1 MDAALKQRLIGFAVL
16 AALAVI
22 VVPMFFSG
30 TPPTGSAK
38 VSLGI
43 PPAPDADLKTRTL
56 DLAVPGSS
64 SASAPT
70 AADGSIQV
78 PSDKLA
84 TVDLGGGSKPAEV
97 LAAAPA
103 PLPASVPPA
112 PAKPAVSAA
121 PAVPAPA
128 AVAAAAAPKREAVA
142 RPKPAAAASP
152 PWPVGTAAQG
162 RFLVSLGAYADAGN
176 ARALA
181 ARVRALGFAVTMQPM
196 QVGGKAATRVEAGPF
211 GSRAAAEDARLRI
224 KQAEPRAAVALLA
237 APASLTADA
246 PGAASSADRADGW
259 VVQLGAFGAE
269 KDALALRNRLR
280 AAGFAAYTDH
290 VDGLSGQLLYRVRVG
305 PQTRHEAA
313 LSLRDRIRAQLGLSG
328 IVASFP

>member
-30 TPPTGSAK
+30 TPPTGTAK

-43 PPAPDADLKTRTL
+43 PPAPDANLKTRTL
-56 DLAVPGSS
+56 DLALPGSS
-64 SASAPT
+64 SASAST

-84 TVDLGGGSKPAEV
+84 TVDLGGGKSAEV
-97 LAAAPA
+97 L
-103 PLPASVPPA
+103 
-112 PAKPAVSAA
+112 
-121 PAVPAPA
+121 PAVPAPIPASAPPATAKPVASPAAALPAPA
-128 AVAAAAAPKREAVA
+128 AVTTAAPERKAAARPRPAAAP
-142 RPKPAAAASP
+142 P
-152 PWPVGTAAQG
+152 PLPVGTAAQG

-181 ARVRALGFAVTMQPM
+181 ARVRKLGFAVTTQPM
-196 QVGGKAATRVEAGPF
+196 RVGGRPATRVEAGPF

-224 KQAEPRAAVALLA
+224 KQAEPRAAVTLLS
-237 APASLTADA
+237 APVSLTTDA
-246 PGAASSADRADGW
+246 PTPASSADRAGGW

-269 KDALALRNRLR
+269 KDALALRDRLR

-290 VDGLSGQLLYRVRVG
+290 VSGLSGQLLYRVRVG

-313 LSLRDRIRAQLGLSG
+313 LSLRDRIKAQLGLSG
-328 IVASFP
+328 IVASYP

>member
-30 TPPTGSAK
+30 TPPTGTAK

-43 PPAPDADLKTRTL
+43 PPAPDANLKTRTL
-56 DLAVPGSS
+56 DLAVPGS
-64 SASAPT
+64 APA

-84 TVDLGGGSKPAEV
+84 TVDLGGGGKPAEV
-97 LAAAPA
+97 LPAVPASTFAPA
-103 PLPASVPPA
+103 PTV
-112 PAKPAVSAA
+112 AKPAATVA

-128 AVAAAAAPKREAVA
+128 AVAVASAKRKTSA
-142 RPKPAAAASP
+142 RPEPAALP
-152 PWPVGTAAQG
+152 PPLPVGTAAQG
-162 RFLVSLGAYADAGN
+162 RFMVSLGAYADAGN

-181 ARVRALGFAVTMQPM
+181 ARVRKQGFAVTTQPM
-196 QVGGKAATRVEAGPF
+196 QVGGKPATRVEAGPF
-211 GSRAAAEDARLRI
+211 DSRAAAEDARLRI

-237 APASLTADA
+237 APASLAADA
-246 PGAASSADRADGW
+246 PATAANAERANGW

-269 KDALALRNRLR
+269 KDALALRDRLR

-313 LSLRDRIRAQLGLSG
+313 LGLRDRIKAQLGLSG
-328 IVASFP
+328 IVASYP

>member
-30 TPPTGSAK
+30 TPPTGTAK

-43 PPAPDADLKTRTL
+43 PPAPDANLKTRTL
-56 DLAVPGSS
+56 DLAVPGS
-64 SASAPT
+64 APA

-84 TVDLGGGSKPAEV
+84 TVDLGGGGKPAEV
-97 LAAAPA
+97 LPAVPASTFAPA
-103 PLPASVPPA
+103 PTV
-112 PAKPAVSAA
+112 AKPAATVA

-128 AVAAAAAPKREAVA
+128 AVAAAAAKRKTAT
-142 RPKPAAAASP
+142 RPEPAALP
-152 PWPVGTAAQG
+152 PPLPVGTAAQG
-162 RFLVSLGAYADAGN
+162 RFMVSLGAYADAGN

-181 ARVRALGFAVTMQPM
+181 ARVRKQGFAVTTQPM
-196 QVGGKAATRVEAGPF
+196 QVGGKPATRVEAGPF
-211 GSRAAAEDARLRI
+211 DSRAAAEDARLRI

-237 APASLTADA
+237 APASLAADA
-246 PGAASSADRADGW
+246 PATAANADRANGW

-269 KDALALRNRLR
+269 KDALALRDRLR

-313 LSLRDRIRAQLGLSG
+313 LSLRDRIKAQLGLSG
-328 IVASFP
+328 IVASYP

>member
-30 TPPTGSAK
+30 TPPTGTAN

-43 PPAPDADLKTRTL
+43 PPAPDANVKTRTL
-56 DLAVPGSS
+56 DLAVPG
-64 SASAPT
+64 SAPT

-97 LAAAPA
+97 LPVAPA
-103 PLPASVPPA
+103 PLPAAAPPPGARSAAASA
-112 PAKPAVSAA
+112 PAAA
-121 PAVPAPA
+121 APA
-128 AVAAAAAPKREAVA
+128 AVVAAAAEHRAAA
-142 RPKPAAAASP
+142 RTKPAVVP
-152 PWPVGTAAQG
+152 PPLPVGTAAQG

-181 ARVRALGFAVTMQPM
+181 ARVRKQGFAVTTQPM
-196 QVGGKAATRVEAGPF
+196 QVRGKPATRIEAGPF
-211 GSRAAAEDARLRI
+211 DSRAAAEDARLRI
-224 KQAEPRAAVALLA
+224 KQAEPRAAVTLLA
-237 APASLTADA
+237 APVSLAADA
-246 PGAASSADRADGW
+246 PAPASSADQAGGW

-269 KDALALRNRLR
+269 KDALALRDRLR

-290 VDGLSGQLLYRVRVG
+290 VSGLSGQLLYRVRVG

-313 LSLRDRIRAQLGLSG
+313 LSLRDRIKAQLGLSG
-328 IVASFP
+328 IVASYP

>member
-30 TPPTGSAK
+30 TPSTGTSK
-38 VSLGI
+38 ISLGI

-56 DLAVPGSS
+56 DLAVPGS
-64 SASAPT
+64 AAVPT
-70 AADGSIQV
+70 TADGSIQV

-97 LAAAPA
+97 MPSN
-103 PLPASVPPA
+103 P
-112 PAKPAVSAA
+112 
-121 PAVPAPA
+121 VPAPA
-128 AVAAAAAPKREAVA
+128 
-142 RPKPAAAASP
+142 PAAAAKPAASP
-152 PWPVGTAAQG
+152 APAMPAPAVAARVAPASRQSALPTPPPLAVGTAAQG
-162 RFLVSLGAYADAGN
+162 RFLISLGAYANAGN

-181 ARVRALGFAVTMQPM
+181 ARVRKLGFAVTTQPM
-196 QVGGKAATRVEAGPF
+196 QVGGKPATRVEAGPF
-211 GSRAAAEDARLRI
+211 SNRAAAEDARLRI

-237 APASLTADA
+237 APQDLKADA
-246 PGAASSADRADGW
+246 PAIVPAAGVASGW

-269 KDALALRNRLR
+269 KDALALRDRLR
-280 AAGFAAYTDH
+280 AAGFDAYTDH
-290 VDGLSGQLLYRVRVG
+290 VSGLSGRLLYRVRVG

-313 LSLRDRIRAQLGLSG
+313 LSLRDRIKAQLGLGG
-328 IVASFP
+328 IVASYP

>member
-30 TPPTGSAK
+30 TPPTGTAK

-43 PPAPDADLKTRTL
+43 PPAPDANLKTRTL
-56 DLAVPGSS
+56 DLAVPGS
-64 SASAPT
+64 APA

-84 TVDLGGGSKPAEV
+84 TVDLGGGGKPAEV
-97 LAAAPA
+97 LPAVPASTVAPA
-103 PLPASVPPA
+103 PTV
-112 PAKPAVSAA
+112 AKPAATVA

-128 AVAAAAAPKREAVA
+128 AVAVASAKRKTSA
-142 RPKPAAAASP
+142 RPEPAALP
-152 PWPVGTAAQG
+152 PPLPVGTAAQG
-162 RFLVSLGAYADAGN
+162 RFMVSLGAYADAGN

-181 ARVRALGFAVTMQPM
+181 ARVRKQGFAVTTQPM
-196 QVGGKAATRVEAGPF
+196 QVGGKPATRVEAGPF
-211 GSRAAAEDARLRI
+211 DSRAAAEDARLRI

-237 APASLTADA
+237 APASLAADA
-246 PGAASSADRADGW
+246 PATAANADRANGW

-269 KDALALRNRLR
+269 KDALALRDRLR

-313 LSLRDRIRAQLGLSG
+313 LSLRDRIKAQLGLSG
-328 IVASFP
+328 IVASYP

>member
-30 TPPTGSAK
+30 TPPTGTAK

-43 PPAPDADLKTRTL
+43 PPAPDANLKTRTL
-56 DLAVPGSS
+56 DLAVPGS
-64 SASAPT
+64 APA

-84 TVDLGGGSKPAEV
+84 TVDLGGGGKPAEV
-97 LAAAPA
+97 LPAVPASTFAPA
-103 PLPASVPPA
+103 PTV
-112 PAKPAVSAA
+112 AKPAATVA

-128 AVAAAAAPKREAVA
+128 AVAAAAAKRKTAA
-142 RPKPAAAASP
+142 RPEPAALP
-152 PWPVGTAAQG
+152 PPLPVGTAAQG
-162 RFLVSLGAYADAGN
+162 RFMVSLGAYADAGN

-181 ARVRALGFAVTMQPM
+181 ARVRKQGFAVTTQPM
-196 QVGGKAATRVEAGPF
+196 QVGGKPATRVEAGPF
-211 GSRAAAEDARLRI
+211 DSRAAAEDARLRI

-237 APASLTADA
+237 APASLAADA
-246 PGAASSADRADGW
+246 PATAANADRANGW

-269 KDALALRNRLR
+269 KDALALRDRLR

-313 LSLRDRIRAQLGLSG
+313 LSLRDRIKAQLGLSG
-328 IVASFP
+328 IVASYP

>member
-30 TPPTGSAK
+30 TPPTGTAK

-43 PPAPDADLKTRTL
+43 PPAPDANLKTRTL
-56 DLAVPGSS
+56 DLAVPGS
-64 SASAPT
+64 APA

-84 TVDLGGGSKPAEV
+84 TVDLGGGGKPAEV
-97 LAAAPA
+97 LPAVPASTFAPA
-103 PLPASVPPA
+103 PTV
-112 PAKPAVSAA
+112 AKPAATVA

-128 AVAAAAAPKREAVA
+128 AVAAAAAKRKTAA
-142 RPKPAAAASP
+142 RPEPAALP
-152 PWPVGTAAQG
+152 PPLPVGTAAQG
-162 RFLVSLGAYADAGN
+162 RFMVSLGAYADAGN

-181 ARVRALGFAVTMQPM
+181 ARVRKQGFAVTTQPM
-196 QVGGKAATRVEAGPF
+196 QVGGKPATRVEAGPF
-211 GSRAAAEDARLRI
+211 DSRAAAEDARLRI

-237 APASLTADA
+237 APASLAADA
-246 PGAASSADRADGW
+246 PATAANAERANGW

-269 KDALALRNRLR
+269 KDALALRDRLR

-313 LSLRDRIRAQLGLSG
+313 LSLRDRIKAQLGLSG
-328 IVASFP
+328 IVASYP

>member
-30 TPPTGSAK
+30 TPPTGTAK

-43 PPAPDADLKTRTL
+43 PPAPDANLKTRTL
-56 DLAVPGSS
+56 DLAVPGS
-64 SASAPT
+64 APA

-84 TVDLGGGSKPAEV
+84 TVDLGGGGKPAEV
-97 LAAAPA
+97 LPAVPASTFAPA
-103 PLPASVPPA
+103 PTV
-112 PAKPAVSAA
+112 AKPAATVA

-128 AVAAAAAPKREAVA
+128 AVAAAAAKRKTAA
-142 RPKPAAAASP
+142 RPEPAALP
-152 PWPVGTAAQG
+152 PPLPVGTAAQG
-162 RFLVSLGAYADAGN
+162 RFMVSLGAYADAGN

-181 ARVRALGFAVTMQPM
+181 ARVRKQGFAVTTQPM
-196 QVGGKAATRVEAGPF
+196 QVGGKPATRVEAGPF
-211 GSRAAAEDARLRI
+211 DSRAAAEDARLRI

-237 APASLTADA
+237 APASLAADA
-246 PGAASSADRADGW
+246 PATAANADRANGW

-269 KDALALRNRLR
+269 KDALALRDRLR

-290 VDGLSGQLLYRVRVG
+290 VAGLSGQLLYRVRVG

-313 LSLRDRIRAQLGLSG
+313 LGLRDRIKAQLGLSG
-328 IVASFP
+328 IVASYP

>member
-30 TPPTGSAK
+30 TPPTGTAK

-43 PPAPDADLKTRTL
+43 PPAPDANLKTRTL
-56 DLAVPGSS
+56 DLAVPGS
-64 SASAPT
+64 APA

-84 TVDLGGGSKPAEV
+84 TVDLGGGGKPAEV
-97 LAAAPA
+97 LPAVPASTFAPA
-103 PLPASVPPA
+103 PTV
-112 PAKPAVSAA
+112 AKPAATVA

-128 AVAAAAAPKREAVA
+128 AVAAAAAKRKTAT
-142 RPKPAAAASP
+142 RPEPAALP
-152 PWPVGTAAQG
+152 PPLPVGTAAQG
-162 RFLVSLGAYADAGN
+162 RFMVSLGAYADAGN

-181 ARVRALGFAVTMQPM
+181 ARVRKQGFAVTTQPM
-196 QVGGKAATRVEAGPF
+196 QVGGKPATRVEAGPF
-211 GSRAAAEDARLRI
+211 DSRAAAEDARLRI

-237 APASLTADA
+237 APASLAADA
-246 PGAASSADRADGW
+246 PATAANAERANGW

-269 KDALALRNRLR
+269 KDALALRDRLR

-313 LSLRDRIRAQLGLSG
+313 LSLRDRIKAQLGLSG
-328 IVASFP
+328 IVASYP

>member
-30 TPPTGSAK
+30 TPPTGTAK

-43 PPAPDADLKTRTL
+43 PPAPDANLKTRTL
-56 DLAVPGSS
+56 DLAVPGS
-64 SASAPT
+64 APS

-84 TVDLGGGSKPAEV
+84 TVDLGGGGKPAEV
-97 LAAAPA
+97 LPAVPASTVAPA
-103 PLPASVPPA
+103 PTV
-112 PAKPAVSAA
+112 AKPAATVA

-128 AVAAAAAPKREAVA
+128 AVAVASAKRKTLA
-142 RPKPAAAASP
+142 RPAPAALP
-152 PWPVGTAAQG
+152 PPLPVGTAAQG
-162 RFLVSLGAYADAGN
+162 RFMVSLGAYADAGN

-181 ARVRALGFAVTMQPM
+181 ARVRKQGFAVTTQPM
-196 QVGGKAATRVEAGPF
+196 QVGGKPATRVEAGPF
-211 GSRAAAEDARLRI
+211 DSRAAAEDARLRI

-237 APASLTADA
+237 APASLAADA
-246 PGAASSADRADGW
+246 PATAANADRANGW

-269 KDALALRNRLR
+269 KDALALRDRLR

-313 LSLRDRIRAQLGLSG
+313 LSLRDRIKAQLGLSG
-328 IVASFP
+328 IVASYP